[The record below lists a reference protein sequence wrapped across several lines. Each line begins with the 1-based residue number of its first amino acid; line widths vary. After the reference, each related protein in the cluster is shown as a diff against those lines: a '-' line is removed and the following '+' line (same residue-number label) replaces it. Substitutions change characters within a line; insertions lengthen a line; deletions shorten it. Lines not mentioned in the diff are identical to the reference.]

1 MDDYRYFLKLAYNG
15 ATFHGWQAQ
24 KNAHSVQQEL
34 ENCLFYLLGSKNI
47 PLTGAG
53 RTDTGVHAKNY
64 FAHFNYN
71 SKLSEKELVHLV
83 FKLNQMLPSS
93 IGVYDAFAVNADAH
107 ARFSAISRTYRY
119 FICRNH
125 DPFYTGLSW
134 RLTIPLDIEKM
145 MEAASIIQEY
155 SDFTCFAKSGTQT
168 KNNNCVVT
176 SSEWVEKDNLLIYQT
191 TANRFLRNMVRAMV
205 GTLIDVGK
213 GKKTLDEFRNILEH
227 GTRSDAGQS
236 VPACGLFL
244 EDIEY
249 PESILLLTRFEK

>member
-24 KNAHSVQQEL
+24 KNAHSVQQEI

-53 RTDTGVHAKNY
+53 RTDTGVHARNY
-64 FAHFNYN
+64 YAHFNYHLL
-71 SKLSEKELVHLV
+71 LSESELENLV
-83 FKLNQMLPSS
+83 YKLNQMLPSS
-93 IGVYDAFAVNADAH
+93 IGVYDAFIVSSDAH
-107 ARFSAISRTYRY
+107 ARFSATARTYRY

-125 DPFYTGLSW
+125 DPFSVGLSW
-134 RLTIPLDIEKM
+134 MLTIPLDIEKM
-145 MEAASIIQEY
+145 KRAAGMIIQY
-155 SDFTCFAKSGTQT
+155 NNFTCFAKSGAQT
-168 KNNNCVVT
+168 KTNNCIVT
-176 SSEWVEKDNLLIYQT
+176 ESEWIESGNFLIYQT

-213 GKKTLDEFRNILEH
+213 GKITLDDFRKILEQ

-244 EDIEY
+244 ENIEY
-249 PESILLLTRFEK
+249 PGSIAK